1 MKTIKMLGLFAAV
14 ACVQWQSVAHD
25 IDIYLNASPSNAAEP
40 LVMLT
45 LDYRSNLGSN
55 LCTEVSPQNPSGSC
69 GTLLG
74 DAYSYL
80 DTGPGRVTLFDG
92 MRAAFAA
99 LFDELD
105 GVKVGFMMNHAN
117 SCTGSTTAGPTKTG
131 CSNGAYV
138 LQGFQSFDS
147 SDSNGAK
154 AVLMNK
160 LWAIPT
166 PGGSLNHPY
175 QGKELYFELFR
186 YLTGQGVYNGH
197 LGWTDFGTSSAAN
210 LNVDNAAISWDA
222 TIQRGANYVT
232 PFDNALDYACSQN
245 FAINVMFQV
254 SNQEDNSD
262 AAMRLAAT
270 SGGLGIAARNFT
282 FPAVVELM
290 YDTDIASGQNGWP
303 DIDGDQNLTSYFVAA
318 QVNNTTNGYAS
329 AGGTAGA
336 IALSNPG
343 VFLADMRSIFRQI
356 LATSTTFV
364 AASVPVNV
372 FNRSDLVD
380 NVFLAQFSVD
390 ADGRP
395 RWSGNLKKLKIQE
408 SVDEMGS
415 TSLTLV
421 DANSSSAI
429 ATDGRIE
436 HGALTFWTDAGKL
449 PAPDLAADEVA
460 GADGR
465 AIERGGAGQQIPGY
479 IGGTVWS
486 IGDNNTAATRQLYT
500 EPASGTTLLGLG
512 VSQAATLATDL
523 GVTVSNAPNLIRWI
537 RGQDVDDEDVD
548 GAINDVRPWLL
559 GAPLHSRPLPIN
571 YGARGSYTQSNPD
584 IRILMGA
591 EDGMM
596 HMFTNTSSG
605 GAESGE
611 ESWAFMPRS
620 VMTHMRSLR
629 SNLSTTEH
637 PYTVDGAAST
647 YIVDTDADGT
657 IGEDSS
663 GNPDVTDKVYAF
675 FGLRRGGYSYYALN
689 VTNPDSPGYLWSIEQ
704 DAGDFA
710 ELGLTFSSPRVGTV
724 QFGAT
729 STPVLIF
736 GGGYDENKDSA
747 NSNDSVGNAIF
758 IVNAET
764 GALVWKVTAGAATG
778 SVSAAEYNH
787 VGMVDSIPSDL
798 AALDTDA
805 DGNIDRLYVGDMGG
819 TIWRVDLPSSTTTDN
834 RANWFASELANLGM
848 DDLSPAANGN
858 DRRFFH
864 RPDVV
869 FSADDSG
876 AFDAVII
883 GSGNRED
890 PKETVADNWFYM
902 IKDRNVT
909 SGRVTGTA
917 RNHNDYHASTNV
929 NGLGDITNTCIND
942 DACTADLSNGW
953 KLQLEATGEK
963 ALAPALT
970 AFGSIFFTTFLP
982 EGSTAEAGTSCA
994 PSEGSGRLYAVNIHT
1009 GAPVNNYD
1017 ASAGSD
1023 VELVKNDRFD
1033 PLSSGGIPAEVVP
1046 VGDFILPP
1054 DLDLQPNG
1062 GRAFW
1067 KTFWYEK
1074 GVD

>member
-1 MKTIKMLGLFAAV
+1 MKTINMLGLFAAV
-14 ACVQWQSVAHD
+14 ACVQWKSVAD
-25 IDIYLNASPSNAAEP
+25 DTDIYLNATPSNAAEP

-55 LCTEVSPQNPSGSC
+55 LCTEVSPQDPSGSC

-74 DAYSYL
+74 EAYSYL
-80 DTGPGRVTLFDG
+80 DTGPGTVTLFDG
-92 MRAAFAA
+92 MRAAFSA

-117 SCTGSTTAGPTKTG
+117 SCTGGTTSGPSKTG

-154 AVLMNK
+154 EALMDK

-166 PGGSLNHPY
+166 PGGSLNHSY

-186 YLTGQGVYNGH
+186 YLTGQGIYNGH
-197 LGWTDFGTSSAAN
+197 LGWADFGTGTASN
-210 LNVDNAAISWDA
+210 LNVDYPAISWDT
-222 TIQRGANYVT
+222 TIESGANYVT
-232 PFDNALDYACSQN
+232 PFDDELDYACSQN

-262 AAMRLAAT
+262 AAMKLAAT
-270 SGGLGIAARNFT
+270 SGGLGITARNFT
-282 FPAVVELM
+282 FPEVIELM

-303 DIDGDQNLTSYFVAA
+303 NIDGDQNLTSYFVAA

-343 VFLADMRSIFRQI
+343 VFLSDMRSIFRQI

-408 SVDEMGS
+408 SIDEMGS

-421 DANSSSAI
+421 DANATSAI

-436 HGALTFWTDAGKL
+436 HGALTFWTDADEL
-449 PAPDLAADEVA
+449 PAADVDEDEVD

-479 IGGTVWS
+479 IEGTSWS
-486 IGDNNTAATRQLYT
+486 IGDNNSATTRKLYT
-500 EPASGTTLLGLG
+500 EPASGTTLLDLG

-523 GVTVSNAPNLIRWI
+523 GVAVGDAPELIRWM

-548 GAINDVRPWLL
+548 GEIDDVRPWLL

-605 GAESGE
+605 GVESGV

-620 VMTHMRSLR
+620 VMTHMQDLR
-629 SNLSTTEH
+629 ENLSTTDH

-663 GNPDVTDKVYAF
+663 GNPDATDKVYAF
-675 FGLRRGGYSYYALN
+675 FGLRRGGYGYYALN
-689 VTNPDSPGYLWSIEQ
+689 VTDPDNPGYLWSIEQ
-704 DAGDFA
+704 DGGDFA

-729 STPVLIF
+729 PTPVLIF

-747 NSNDSVGNAIF
+747 NSNDSVGNAVF

-764 GALVWKVTAGAATG
+764 GDLIWKVTSGAVTG
-778 SVSAAEYNH
+778 SVSSEEYNH
-787 VGMVDSIPSDL
+787 VGMIDSIPSDL

-834 RANWFASELANLGM
+834 RDDWFASELANLGM
-848 DDLSPAANGN
+848 DDISPADDDN

-890 PKETVADNWFYM
+890 PKETDADNWFYM

-909 SGRVTGTA
+909 TGTVTGTA

-929 NGLGDITNTCIND
+929 NGLGDITDTCIND

-982 EGSTAEAGTSCA
+982 EGTTAEAGTSCA

-1017 ASAGSD
+1017 ASDGSD

-1054 DLDLQPNG
+1054 DLELQPNG

-1074 GVD
+1074 DVD